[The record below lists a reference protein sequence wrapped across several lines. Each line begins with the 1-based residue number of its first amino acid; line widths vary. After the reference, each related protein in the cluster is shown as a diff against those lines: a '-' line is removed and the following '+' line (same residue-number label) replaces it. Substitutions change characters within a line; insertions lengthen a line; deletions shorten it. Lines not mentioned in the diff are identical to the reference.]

1 MRREREMWATGPTTC
16 QPLAALR
23 RIFFFYLRKPGTD
36 RPSVFPVLPPCD
48 VMSVTNAHW
57 LAWAHRQLRSKT
69 PLLAKN
75 ARNGAPQLS
84 PTPYQ
89 PSARAPLNFLI
100 LSTET
105 ARSCMGRML
114 IGWLGLIVSS
124 SQKPHFSQ
132 RTREM
137 GHPAPSRLRDASRT
151 GDVGHRPDNLPTLSR
166 APPDFLLLS
175 TETGD

>member
-75 ARNGAPQLS
+75 ARNGAPQ
-84 PTPYQ
+84 PV
-89 PSARAPLNFLI
+89 
-100 LSTET
+100 E
-105 ARSCMGRML
+105 
-114 IGWLGLIVSS
+114 GWLGSS
-124 SQKPHFSQ
+124 CAQIKNPTSRKEREKWGTQPVEGWLGSSCAQIKNPTS
-132 RTREM
+132 RKEREKWGTRP
-137 GHPAPSRLRDASRT
+137 GLGSS
-151 GDVGHRPDNLPTLSR
+151 
-166 APPDFLLLS
+166 
-175 TETGD
+175 